1 MTAKNPSAEL
11 MQLANAFRISR
22 AVHVVAELGI
32 GDLLKDG
39 PRKAEELAAETN
51 THPRAL
57 YRVLRTLAAV
67 GVFHEGNDRNFSLTE
82 VGQCLRSDAQNPV
95 YDWAKFVGRPYA
107 WQTWAELLQSVR
119 TGESVFRHV
128 HGCEAFEY
136 RARHPEENL
145 LYDRAQA
152 EISRGVSEAVA
163 KSYDFSA
170 FKQIIDVGGGQ
181 GGLLIRV
188 LQVWDRLRGVLF
200 DQPQVVANAG
210 KALAAAG
217 VLDRCEI
224 VGGSFFDSI
233 PAGSDGYMMKAILHN
248 WDDEPSISILRN
260 IRKAMRPD
268 GKLLIV
274 ERVVGGP
281 NEDLEA
287 KLSDLQMMVALGGLE
302 RTLEEFTELFD
313 ASGFRIE
320 RVIPTGTR
328 YSIIECLP
336 V

>member
-11 MQLANAFRISR
+11 MQLVNAFRASR

-32 GDLLKDG
+32 ADLLKDG
-39 PRKAEELAAETN
+39 PRKAEELAAATS

-57 YRVLRTLAAV
+57 YRILRTLAAV
-67 GVFHEGNDRNFSLTE
+67 GVFHEGSERTFSLTE
-82 VGQCLRSDAQNPV
+82 VGQCLRSDAPDPV
-95 YDWAKFVGRPYA
+95 YAWTRFVGRPYS
-107 WQTWAELLQSVR
+107 WQTWGELLQSVR

-152 EISRGVSEAVA
+152 EISRGISDAVA

-170 FKQIIDVGGGQ
+170 FKRVVDVGGGQ
-181 GGLLIRV
+181 GGLLVRV
-188 LQVWDRLRGVLF
+188 LQVWENLRGVLF
-200 DQPQVVANAG
+200 DQPQVVANAD
-210 KALAAAG
+210 KVLAAAG

-233 PAGSDGYMMKAILHN
+233 PAGADGYLMKAIVHN
-248 WDDEPSISILRN
+248 WDDEASIRVLRN
-260 IRKAMRPD
+260 IREAMRPD

-302 RTLEEFTELFD
+302 RTLEEFTGLFD
-313 ASGFRIE
+313 ASGFRLA
-320 RVIPTGTR
+320 RVVPTGTR
-328 YSIIECLP
+328 YGIIECIP
-336 V
+336 A